1 MGKRVQEDEGH
12 ESRQA
17 LATLL
22 AIEEQLDARL
32 AAAREEA
39 ERIVA
44 EGREAARR
52 AEDLAPALIEART
65 AAVTSAIQAQLTRDR
80 VSIEEQAE
88 RAIARYDAVDPR
100 RSPDLATLVVSRVLD
115 VGNADESESPR

>member
-1 MGKRVQEDEGH
+1 MAKRVQEDEGQ

-32 AAAREEA
+32 AAARDEA

-44 EGREAARR
+44 EGQEAARR
-52 AEDLAPALIEART
+52 AEDLVPALIEART

-80 VSIEEQAE
+80 ASIEKQAE
-88 RAIARYDAVDPR
+88 QAIARYDAVDPR
-100 RSPDLATLVVSRVLD
+100 RSPDLVTLVVSRVLE
-115 VGNADESESPR
+115 VGNATESGSPQ

>member
-1 MGKRVQEDEGH
+1 MRKRVQEADGQ

-22 AIEEQLDARL
+22 ATEEQLDARL

-39 ERIVA
+39 KRVVA
-44 EGREAARR
+44 EGLEAARR
-52 AEDLAPALIEART
+52 AEEVAPALIEART

-80 VSIEEQAE
+80 AAIEEQAE
-88 RAIARYDAVDPR
+88 QAIARYDGVDPR
-100 RSPDLATLVVSRVLD
+100 RSPDLVTLVVSRVLE
-115 VGNADESESPR
+115 VGNAAESESPR

>member
-1 MGKRVQEDEGH
+1 MRKRVQEADGQ

-22 AIEEQLDARL
+22 ATEEQLDARL

-39 ERIVA
+39 KRVVA
-44 EGREAARR
+44 EGLEAARR
-52 AEDLAPALIEART
+52 AEEVAPALIEART

-80 VSIEEQAE
+80 AAIEEQAE
-88 RAIARYDAVDPR
+88 QAIARYDGVDPR
-100 RSPDLATLVVSRVLD
+100 HSPDFVTLVVSRVLE
-115 VGNADESESPR
+115 VGNAAESESPR